1 MKIYTFFVFIVLCL
15 VSGVALCWYILILL
29 TPNFPGCPG
38 LSRSKLSLSR
48 PLEREEGARSR
59 TENRGEEGEEII
71 MAMTKMKSGIRSQVS
86 KNRSGKLDYFCS
98 HTVFLEAA
106 AAVSQQG
113 DLLLRQQFGLGH
125 NITKLRRNYPPL
137 IGLTGPFQNI
147 NKYSK
152 VAGLFSPVAAWQ
164 GGVAWCSAIR
174 PLPSDSIIS
183 PDVIY

>member
-1 MKIYTFFVFIVLCL
+1 MYPYFFVFIVLCL

-59 TENRGEEGEEII
+59 TENRGEAEEII

-137 IGLTGPFQNI
+137 IGLTRPFQNNQRHPQI
-147 NKYSK
+147 VLLS
-152 VAGLFSPVAAWQ
+152 G
-164 GGVAWCSAIR
+164 
-174 PLPSDSIIS
+174 
-183 PDVIY
+183 